1 MVDLYSYSLVSIF
14 MAGLGAVLATS
25 ELGWQLGIRAGGRG
39 RDNIWTLE
47 SGLLG
52 LLALIIGFT
61 FAMALSRFETRR
73 EAIVNE
79 ANAIGTTAL
88 RARLLPEPHRAEAL
102 KLLREYVQRR
112 IDVVQSG
119 RSLAEMT
126 TVIDRSNAIQEAL
139 WQQTKALSAKDDRS
153 LPIGLFIQS
162 LNEMIDN
169 QGKRL
174 AALRNRIPSVV
185 LLALF
190 GIAAI
195 TCGFGGY
202 ASALEAKRT
211 RLPIYIVGVLISSVI
226 YLILDID
233 RPSAGLITN
242 NQQPMIDAAES
253 LASFPE

>member
-1 MVDLYSYSLVSIF
+1 MIDLYAYSLLSIF
-14 MAGLGAVLATS
+14 VAGLAAVLATS
-25 ELGWQLGIRAGGRG
+25 EFGWQLGVHAGGGGRG
-39 RDNIWTLE
+39 NISALE

-52 LLALIIGFT
+52 LMALIIGFT
-61 FAMALSRFETRR
+61 FAMALTRFETRR

-88 RARLLPEPHRAEAL
+88 RARLLPQPYRTETL
-102 KLLREYVQRR
+102 KLLREYVEIRL
-112 IDVVQSG
+112 DVVQSG
-119 RSLAEMT
+119 ESLAELAT
-126 TVIDRSNAIQEAL
+126 AIDRSNAIQEAL
-139 WQQTKALSAKDDRS
+139 WLQTKEISAKDNRYV
-153 LPIGLFIQS
+153 PTGLFIQS

-190 GIAAI
+190 GLAAAS
-195 TCGFGGY
+195 CGFAGY
-202 ASALEAKRT
+202 AGALEVKRT
-211 RLPIYIVGVLISSVI
+211 RLPIYIIGVLISSMI

-242 NQQPMIDAAES
+242 NQQPMIDTAAS
-253 LASFPE
+253 IASYSE

>member
-1 MVDLYSYSLVSIF
+1 MIDLYAYSLLSIF
-14 MAGLGAVLATS
+14 VAGLAAVLATS
-25 ELGWQLGIRAGGRG
+25 ELGWQLGVRAGGRG
-39 RDNIWTLE
+39 RGNISALE

-52 LLALIIGFT
+52 LMALIIGFT
-61 FAMALSRFETRR
+61 FAMALTRFETRR

-88 RARLLPEPHRAEAL
+88 RARLLPQPYRTETL
-102 KLLREYVQRR
+102 KLLREYVQIRL
-112 IDVVQSG
+112 DVVQSG
-119 RSLAEMT
+119 ESLAELAT
-126 TVIDRSNAIQEAL
+126 AIDRSNAIQEAL
-139 WQQTKALSAKDDRS
+139 WLHTKEVAAKDDRYV
-153 LPIGLFIQS
+153 PTGLFIQS

-195 TCGFGGY
+195 TCGFAGY
-202 ASALEAKRT
+202 ASSLEAKRT
-211 RLPIYIVGVLISSVI
+211 RLPIYIIGVLVSSVI

-233 RPSAGLITN
+233 RPSDGLVTN
-242 NQQPMIDAAES
+242 NHQAMIDTAAS
-253 LASFPE
+253 IASYSE